1 MQPEGASA
9 ERSQVLHGLAPGG
22 RWSGDITLPRSKSHA
37 QRALLAA
44 ALAHGR
50 TRLRGW
56 PAGAD
61 CVAALAFVDACG
73 IACTHTPDAHA
84 ALEIEVV
91 GRPPAAGGW
100 RAQRALELGES
111 ATLARLGIAAYGLCA
126 APGSRACFVPRGSL
140 RARRSAPLFACLSA
154 SGVAL
159 EPAGAR
165 DGFALCATAL
175 GPPSELVLEHP
186 VSSQE
191 LSALLLALAAYPG
204 ENRVRVRGSLPSA
217 SYVELTRSVLSA
229 FGASCALET
238 SASADVWCVRGPLL
252 APEQPLELELDASA
266 AAVAWCAAC
275 IEGAELELPLATRAS
290 AQGDWRVLEH
300 LAAFG
305 CSSERG
311 ARTCRAGGA
320 PTRGAELELGAT
332 PDLAPPLAALAAAVA
347 WRLGARS
354 RLTGLGALRRKES
367 DRLAVLAQGLSA
379 AGLEVALGEQNG
391 GSLEIGPGR
400 GARDTSEI
408 VLDPHADHR
417 MAFAFALLGLVRAG
431 VYVRDAGCVVKS
443 WPDFWSDMRRA
454 GARVQLRD
462 DAAGAPR

>member
-22 RWSGDITLPRSKSHA
+22 HWSGGIALPRSKSHA

-50 TRLRGW
+50 TRLCGW

-61 CVAALAFVDACG
+61 CAAALAFVEACG
-73 IACTHTPDAHA
+73 IACTRSPDARA
-84 ALEIEVV
+84 EIELDLV

-111 ATLARLGIAAYGLCA
+111 ATLARLGIAAYALCA

-154 SGVAL
+154 SGIAL
-159 EPAGAR
+159 EGTGPS
-165 DGFALCATAL
+165 DGFAQCVTAL

-204 ENRVRVRGSLPSA
+204 ENRVRVRGLLPS
-217 SYVELTRSVLSA
+217 STYVELTRSVLSD
-229 FGASCALET
+229 FGASCALE
-238 SASADVWCVRGPLL
+238 SAASEDLWCVRGPLL
-252 APEQPLELELDASA
+252 APQQPLELEPDASA

-275 IEGAELELPLATRAS
+275 IDGAELELPLATHGS

-332 PDLAPPLAALAAAVA
+332 PDLAPPLAALAAAAA
-347 WRLGARS
+347 WRCGARS
-354 RLTGLGALRRKES
+354 RLSGLGALRRKES
-367 DRLAVLAQGLSA
+367 DRLAVLAQGLRA
-379 AGLEVALGEQNG
+379 AGLEVALGEQGG
-391 GSLEIGPGR
+391 GSLEIGPAR
-400 GARDTSEI
+400 GARDASEL
-408 VLDPHADHR
+408 VLDPQADHR

-431 VYVRDAGCVVKS
+431 VWVRDAGCVAKS
-443 WPDFWSDMRRA
+443 WPSFWSDMRRA
-454 GARVQLRD
+454 GARVQTRG
-462 DAAGAPR
+462 DAAGAAR